1 MVRVDRI
8 DEQLA
13 ALSKP
18 SLEPLSSFRP
28 SDDHCLVMC
37 AGFEK
42 RAIAFLT
49 EVTRRQLHKGRVL
62 IVNYVPVLPQNRL
75 EETQRKCKGAGL
87 SFETIDYDRENVA
100 GFGDLICR
108 KLGSDPGRIYVDV
121 SGMSRLLIVQ
131 ILVALQDRPRGFRG
145 CSVLYAE
152 ASKYPPSEVKVMAE
166 IKKMDIDPLH
176 TAMLLSSGVFD
187 VHVIPELAST
197 SYDGQQSRLVAF
209 PSFNIDQLIAL
220 RNELQPSHCTI
231 IHGVPP
237 DPQNKWRTDA
247 ISKLNHLENT
257 GTGEVFYTS
266 TLDYRETLDCLLRI
280 YANHGTTERILVA
293 PTGSKMQSVS
303 VGLLRAFVRDIQI
316 AYPAARDFTSPTNYT
331 RGVKR
336 LYHLPLDAF
345 VLHKSP

>member
-13 ALSKP
+13 ASSKP
-18 SLEPLSSFRP
+18 SLEPLGSFRP
-28 SDDHCLVMC
+28 SDDYCLVMC

-87 SFETIDYDRENVA
+87 SFEIIDYDRENVA
-100 GFGDLICR
+100 GFGDLICS

-131 ILVALQDRPRGFRG
+131 ILVALQDRPRGLRG

-152 ASKYPPSEVKVMAE
+152 ASKYPPSEDKVMAE

-176 TAMLLSSGVFD
+176 TVMLLSSGVFD

-209 PSFNIDQLIAL
+209 PSFNTDQLIAL

-257 GTGEVFYTS
+257 GTG
-266 TLDYRETLDCLLRI
+266 
-280 YANHGTTERILVA
+280 
-293 PTGSKMQSVS
+293 
-303 VGLLRAFVRDIQI
+303 
-316 AYPAARDFTSPTNYT
+316 
-331 RGVKR
+331 
-336 LYHLPLDAF
+336 
-345 VLHKSP
+345 